1 MYKIIITAILAMCL
15 LGCKAKQE
23 KQTVQLLP
31 GEIQT
36 SFNFDLQGHRGAR
49 GLYPENSLVAFEKAI
64 ELGVNTIELDVVVTK
79 DNQILVSHD
88 PFFNHI
94 ICLDSLGNTI
104 NKDNELNLNI
114 YQTTYSQ
121 VQQYDCGST
130 KHPQFPEQTNS
141 KLSKPLLLDV
151 IAQSELLSDQKIN
164 YNIEIKS
171 TPEGDNKYHPTPQ
184 VFADLFIK
192 TIQGRIPMERLM
204 IQSFDFR
211 VLRYIHQAYPDYKL
225 AALAYKDNVKT
236 NLDALGFIPDS
247 YSPEHTLLTAAI
259 VTVLQAKGMKVIPWT
274 INEASRMKTVL
285 GWGVDGII
293 TDYPDIGLLFK
304 K

>member
-36 SFNFDLQGHRGAR
+36 PFNFDLQGHRGAR

-64 ELGVNTIELDVVVTK
+64 ELGINTLELDVVVTK
-79 DNQILVSHD
+79 DHQILVSHD

-104 NKDNELNLNI
+104 NKEAELNLNI

-121 VQQYDCGST
+121 VQQFDCGSI

-141 KLSKPLLLDV
+141 TISKPLLLDV
-151 IAQSELLSDQKIN
+151 IVQSELLSDQKIN

-192 TIQGRIPMERLM
+192 TILGRVPMERLT

-225 AALAYKDNVKT
+225 TALVYKDSVKT

-247 YSPEHTLLTAAI
+247 YSPEHTLLTAEI
-259 VTVLQAKGMKVIPWT
+259 VTELQAKGMKVIPWT

-293 TDYPDIGLLFK
+293 TDYPDRGLFFK